1 VGGGVNISWLHTT
14 VIHILV
20 LVPCGVNFF
29 DSDSDSEKKTCFG
42 LRSYN
47 LSESDSGSEKLR
59 KFFCRSLATS
69 KLFWF
74 IRLWLDQKVSR
85 STRTNGCCAIHL
97 DLEFIL
103 CSLKLVYKN
112 RKSIYFCSLF
122 KIWRIKVLS
131 YEGKNQIFDTNMAPT
146 LTPEKILLDDS
157 DSDFGRIYFCD
168 SAGVGVGVGFQSP
181 VQGTTGECCWILTSP
196 VRS

>member
-1 VGGGVNISWLHTT
+1 MSNCFDRSLYYW
-14 VIHILV
+14 

-29 DSDSDSEKKTCFG
+29 WLR
-42 LRSYN
+42 LRSYI
-47 LSESDSGSEKLR
+47 LSESDSDSEKLR
-59 KFFCRSLATS
+59 KFFWRSLATS

-85 STRTNGCCAIHL
+85 STRTNGCCVIHL

-131 YEGKNQIFDTNMAPT
+131 YEGKNQIFDTNMTLT

-157 DSDFGRIYFCD
+157 ESGKIYFYDSDSD
-168 SAGVGVGVGFQSP
+168 SVWVRVGVGFRSP
-181 VQGTTGECCWILTSP
+181 VQGTTIHQ
-196 VRS
+196 